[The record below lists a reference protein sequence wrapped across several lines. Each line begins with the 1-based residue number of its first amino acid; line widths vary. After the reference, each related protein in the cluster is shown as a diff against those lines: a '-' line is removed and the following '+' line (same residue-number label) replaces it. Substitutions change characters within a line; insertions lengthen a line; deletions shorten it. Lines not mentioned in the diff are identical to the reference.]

1 MIHLK
6 DNGLMCTGCRLQV
19 HKYIQILQEVSIG
32 LQSKLIIESYMPDN
46 QIIFLDGIEPDFIK
60 FNSESIATI
69 ITAKE
74 KANLVLA
81 D

>member
-1 MIHLK
+1 
-6 DNGLMCTGCRLQV
+6 
-19 HKYIQILQEVSIG
+19 
-32 LQSKLIIESYMPDN
+32 MPDN
-46 QIIFLDGIEPDFIK
+46 EIIFLDGIEPDFIK